1 MYFNHDGGLD
11 YKTQYKRLI
20 LQHHPDKGGDAATFR
35 AIQAEYKTILFFRQ
49 EDASKGCRWADLMEE
64 EDIELQI
71 RSLTDDVL
79 AVRNEKA

>member
-1 MYFNHDGGLD
+1 MYFKKDCNLD

-35 AIQAEYKTILFFRQ
+35 AIQAEYKTILFFNNEKLQ
-49 EDASKGCRWADLMEE
+49 KADRWADLMEE

-71 RSLTDDVL
+71 KTLTDDIL
-79 AVRNEKA
+79 ISKE